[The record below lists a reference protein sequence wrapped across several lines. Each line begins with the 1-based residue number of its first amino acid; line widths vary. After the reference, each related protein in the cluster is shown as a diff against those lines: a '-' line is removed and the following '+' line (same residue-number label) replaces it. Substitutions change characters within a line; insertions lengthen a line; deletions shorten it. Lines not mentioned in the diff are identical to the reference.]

1 MATIEN
7 HLTQLRRRME
17 AIKLRAMTSE
27 GVAKER
33 ESVLEELKA
42 DVEQRRKALLE
53 EVLNSL
59 HMDYNYSLQQ
69 LDLHGTLFSAT
80 LEQKLTQISNRG
92 RAAGC

>member
-59 HMDYNYSLQQ
+59 HMDYNYSL
-69 LDLHGTLFSAT
+69 
-80 LEQKLTQISNRG
+80 
-92 RAAGC
+92 

>member
-59 HMDYNYSLQQ
+59 HMDYNYLY
-69 LDLHGTLFSAT
+69 
-80 LEQKLTQISNRG
+80 SN
-92 RAAGC
+92 

>member
-59 HMDYNYSLQQ
+59 RMDYNYSL
-69 LDLHGTLFSAT
+69 
-80 LEQKLTQISNRG
+80 
-92 RAAGC
+92 